1 MALQM
6 KGRRKRRRNR
16 QQPLTPAR
24 PKGRAGSGT
33 LSTEFL
39 DETISEWQPY
49 SRRPLTRED
58 AREIIYNVTGFMNV
72 LMRWQQTARQS
83 TATKSGNNRSD
94 SGTSAREEFN

>member
-6 KGRRKRRRNR
+6 KRRRKRRHKR
-16 QQPLTPAR
+16 QPPLTPAR
-24 PKGRAGSGT
+24 SSDRAGSGALT
-33 LSTEFL
+33 PAFL

-58 AREIIYNVTGFMNV
+58 AREIIYNVTGFMSV
-72 LMRWQQTARQS
+72 LMRWQQAARQT

-94 SGTSAREEFN
+94 LETSAREEFN